1 MQHYIF
7 DRLSL
12 LQFNVSLLSMHR
24 CRLLLKAQLKD
35 AEDKLKELEQMLHP
49 EILCEETDHTDQE
62 GPWSP
67 SSLLSLRRVT
77 MHCGQ
82 GEFVAVVGGVGAGK
96 VNGSAKYVCVVST
109 SAVTDPPIAISLH

>member
-1 MQHYIF
+1 LIT
-7 DRLSL
+7 
-12 LQFNVSLLSMHR
+12 HR

-35 AEDKLKELEQMLHP
+35 AEDKLKELEQELHP
-49 EILCEETDHTDQE
+49 EILRDESNQTDQE

-77 MHCGQ
+77 MHCGR

-96 VNGSAKYVCVVST
+96 VNGSAKCLCVVPT
-109 SAVTDPPIAISLH
+109 SAVTDPHRD